1 MEGGVSVLQYAD
13 DTIIC
18 LKHNLEGA
26 RNLKLLLYI
35 YELMTGLKINL
46 YKSEVMIINDE
57 DGWDAIYALPNWKF
71 LYKVSWGTYQPL

>member
-1 MEGGVSVLQYAD
+1 MQYAD

-57 DGWDAIYALPNWKF
+57 DGWDAIYALPNWK
-71 LYKVSWGTYQPL
+71 LPYKVSWGTYQPL